1 MVLTYAASIAAIVS
15 ALVAVATFVIKLID
29 RKKKNDR

>member
-1 MVLTYAASIAAIVS
+1 MFLTYAAPIAAVVS
-15 ALVAVATFVIKLID
+15 ALVAVVTLVLKLID